1 MCVNLENINW
11 GSEFPIVMKDMYAGY
26 LSKEKN

>member
-1 MCVNLENINW
+1 MNW